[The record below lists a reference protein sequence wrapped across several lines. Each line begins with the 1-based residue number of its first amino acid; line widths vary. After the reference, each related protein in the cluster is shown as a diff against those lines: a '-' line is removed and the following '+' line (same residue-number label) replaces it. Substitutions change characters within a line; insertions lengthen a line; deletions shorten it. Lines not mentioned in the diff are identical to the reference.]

1 MTTSSTTEQLAARLG
16 LKGLSQLPA
25 NDQDAIIATLGNLFD
40 GFRERNTHKLTAV
53 YAKDADWVNAFGSV
67 KKGSDTILNYLRG
80 LFEDGNFDQGK
91 LAGAPSSQLRVV
103 DDNVVIVSTH
113 LQVTGQGLL
122 DGGTIP
128 IRDNHSLRVLQRQP
142 DGAWTI
148 ISEMYMDSRQDESYI
163 NHS

>member
-1 MTTSSTTEQLAARLG
+1 MTTSSTTERLAARFG
-16 LKGLSQLPA
+16 LKGLNQLPA
-25 NDQDAIIATLGNLFD
+25 NDQDAIVATLGNLF
-40 GFRERNTHKLTAV
+40 RRLPR
-53 YAKDADWVNAFGSV
+53 AKHPQTDRRLRQGRRLGQRIRQR
-67 KKGSDTILNYLRG
+67 KKGSDTILSYLRG

-122 DGGTIP
+122 DGGTIS
-128 IRDNHSLRVLQRQP
+128 IRDNHSLRVLHRQP